1 MKTDLKAKFLQHLNY
16 EKPTQGFTLIELL
29 VVIVIIGVLAAIA
42 IPTYMNQSAKAKQ
55 SEAKK
60 TVASVNRSQTAHR
73 SENSTFAPDLASLS
87 LGLKTVTDYYT
98 YTVVGEQNTASIIA
112 QAGDSAL
119 RGYTGGNV
127 AFNNVA
133 TLQSAVASIVCEVI
147 NAGTSRPADP
157 NLEPAQQ
164 TAEAAATCDNTTQRK
179 L

>member
-1 MKTDLKAKFLQHLNY
+1 MKTDLKAKFLQYLNKK
-16 EKPTQGFTLIELL
+16 KPNQGFTLIELL

-60 TVASVNRSQTAHR
+60 TIAAVNRSQTAYR
-73 SENSTFAPDLASLS
+73 SEHNSFAPDLASLS

-98 YTVVGEQNTASIIA
+98 YTVVGVQNTASIIA
-112 QAGDSAL
+112 HAGDSAL
-119 RGYTGGNV
+119 RGYSGGNV

-147 NAGTSRPADP
+147 NASTDAPAAP
-157 NLEPAQQ
+157 NLEPAQP
-164 TAEAAATCDNTTQRK
+164 TAEAAATCDPATQRR